1 VRGVVAHLEED
12 RPLFKDHNA
21 MAAAVA
27 RGDVLEAVE
36 REVGPLGGSW

>member
-1 VRGVVAHLEED
+1 VVPHLDED
-12 RPLFKDHNA
+12 RPLFRDHNA

-36 REVGPLGGSW
+36 LEVGALAGSW